1 MIDGMDFD
9 GAKAYKD
16 SKVRTF
22 IIRKA
27 SPQTLS
33 HYTLSDM
40 PIV

>member
-22 IIRKA
+22 NSRPA
-27 SPQTLS
+27 STQTSCYTLS
-33 HYTLSDM
+33 HM
-40 PIV
+40 PII